1 MKDLILSRSLPT
13 SSGFSRETT
22 NLADLEN
29 KGFEVGINIDAYD
42 TDRFSWNSGI
52 QFWLNRSEI
61 TRLEVPAFPQPGAG
75 FGLGLGTFYIQ
86 EGQPVTQLAGNID
99 GVPTQIGNVEPD
111 FQVSFNN
118 NFTISKN
125 LEIGFLIHWKEGGEN
140 INLSKLLTDLGGVTA
155 DLDTPEGQAR
165 ASLGFVPQRFIE
177 PAAYMRLREA
187 GIYYNL
193 PKDTFSWLSEDI
205 TNIKLGLTGR
215 NLLTITDYSSYDPE
229 TSVNGGAGLSSGI
242 EAVSYTHLRA
252 PETVLESVCRLLL
265 E

>member
-1 MKDLILSRSLPT
+1 MRILNQKLLKNLEVGVDLRFLGKIGLELTYYNRNVKDLILSRSLPT

-61 TRLEVPAFPQPGAG
+61 TRLDVPAFPQPGAG

-86 EGQPVTQLAGNID
+86 EGQPVTQLAGNIG
-99 GVPTQIGNVEPD
+99 GVPTQIGDVEPD

-155 DLDTPEGQAR
+155 DLDTAEGQAR
-165 ASLGFVPQRFIE
+165 ASLRFCST
-177 PAAYMRLREA
+177 AFYRASC
-187 GIYYNL
+187 IYEI
-193 PKDTFSWLSEDI
+193 KRGW
-205 TNIKLGLTGR
+205 NIL
-215 NLLTITDYSSYDPE
+215 
-229 TSVNGGAGLSSGI
+229 
-242 EAVSYTHLRA
+242 
-252 PETVLESVCRLLL
+252 
-265 E
+265 

>member
-61 TRLEVPAFPQPGAG
+61 TRLDVPAFPQPGAG

-86 EGQPVTQLAGNID
+86 EGQPVTQLAGNIG
-99 GVPTQIGNVEPD
+99 GVPTQIGDVEPD

-155 DLDTPEGQAR
+155 DLDTAEGQAR

-242 EAVSYTHLRA
+242 EVTPYPNSRQYLFSLN
-252 PETVLESVCRLLL
+252 VNF
-265 E
+265 